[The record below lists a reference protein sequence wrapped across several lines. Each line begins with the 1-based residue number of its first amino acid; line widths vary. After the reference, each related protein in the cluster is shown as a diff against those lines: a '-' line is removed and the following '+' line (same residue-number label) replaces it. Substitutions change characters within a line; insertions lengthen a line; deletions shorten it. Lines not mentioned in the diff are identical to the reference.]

1 MFYTEADIDRMAE
14 KRSDPEFIAA
24 RLSDPD
30 TVLLPVWRGQ
40 NLIDESGDTPRAGGF
55 SVAEG
60 GMLLEEGGGTVFL
73 GDAGGRAYFAV
84 DVSSHEEPSEVAHFA
99 ERGEFRNLRDVGA
112 AMSQAEGALLAFGRG
127 VFAWHETH
135 GFCSRC
141 GGKTEICDGGHRRKC
156 TNCGASHYPRVDP
169 AVIMLVRRGDKVLL
183 GHNKRR
189 PAKWF
194 SCFAGFVEIGET
206 LEEAVAREVLE
217 EAGVK
222 TTAVK
227 YFASQPWPFPS
238 SLMLG
243 YFADSPEGEPKPDM
257 EEIVETRW
265 FSRDE
270 IRDIE
275 STEYRLPPPDSMAR
289 QLMAAWVEGCD

>member
-1 MFYTEADIDRMAE
+1 MP
-14 KRSDPEFIAA
+14 SDAVCS
-24 RLSDPD
+24 L
-30 TVLLPVWRGQ
+30 
-40 NLIDESGDTPRAGGF
+40 
-55 SVAEG
+55 
-60 GMLLEEGGGTVFL
+60 GTRHT
-73 GDAGGRAYFAV
+73 G
-84 DVSSHEEPSEVAHFA
+84 
-99 ERGEFRNLRDVGA
+99 
-112 AMSQAEGALLAFGRG
+112 LLAVRRK
-127 VFAWHETH
+127 
-135 GFCSRC
+135 SKPR
-141 GGKTEICDGGHRRKC
+141 DGGHRRKC

-265 FSRDE
+265 FSKDE

-275 STEYRLPPPDSMAR
+275 STEYRLPPPGFDGPPIDGRLGRGPRLTPVLRRPAP
-289 QLMAAWVEGCD
+289 

>member
-1 MFYTEADIDRMAE
+1 MLETLTQGFKNAKLKLAGKTKLTEDNISEALTDVRRSLLEADVELGVVRTFLDRVRE
-14 KRSDPEFIAA
+14 RSLGEVVSLKAPTTGHGVAKGMKVTPADHFVKICHDERVQLMGPV
-24 RLSDPD
+24 D
-30 TVLLPVWRGQ
+30 TSLDL
-40 NLIDESGDTPRAGGF
+40 
-55 SVAEG
+55 
-60 GMLLEEGGGTVFL
+60 
-73 GDAGGRAYFAV
+73 
-84 DVSSHEEPSEVAHFA
+84 
-99 ERGEFRNLRDVGA
+99 VG
-112 AMSQAEGALLAFGRG
+112 
-127 VFAWHETH
+127 H
-135 GFCSRC
+135 
-141 GGKTEICDGGHRRKC
+141 
-156 TNCGASHYPRVDP
+156 P
-169 AVIMLVRRGDKVLL
+169 AVIMLVRRGAKVLL

-194 SCFAGFVEIGET
+194 SCFSGFVEIGET

-222 TTAVK
+222 TTAVN

-289 QLMAAWVEGCD
+289 QLMAAWVEGRD

>member
-1 MFYTEADIDRMAE
+1 M
-14 KRSDPEFIAA
+14 
-24 RLSDPD
+24 
-30 TVLLPVWRGQ
+30 
-40 NLIDESGDTPRAGGF
+40 
-55 SVAEG
+55 
-60 GMLLEEGGGTVFL
+60 
-73 GDAGGRAYFAV
+73 
-84 DVSSHEEPSEVAHFA
+84 
-99 ERGEFRNLRDVGA
+99 
-112 AMSQAEGALLAFGRG
+112 
-127 VFAWHETH
+127 
-135 GFCSRC
+135 
-141 GGKTEICDGGHRRKC
+141 CDGGHRRKC

-169 AVIMLVRRGDKVLL
+169 AVIMLVRRGDKALL

-194 SCFAGFVEIGET
+194 SCFAGFVEIGE

-227 YFASQPWPFPS
+227 YFHNRGRFLRA
-238 SLMLG
+238 MLG

-270 IRDIE
+270 IRDVG
-275 STEYRLPPPDSMAR
+275 STEYRLPPPVRWPPIDVRLGRGPRLTPVLRRPAP
-289 QLMAAWVEGCD
+289 